1 MPRKRQV
8 AKLRARALT
17 WRDVGLRKQSFFV
30 GWHPPTNEFDR
41 SRSHWETWEEYL
53 GEWSAVRVD
62 GLVAWAAGRA
72 RRRDGL
78 RRMVALSTGDNSEW
92 FTQQLED
99 EESRELPFAEILYQ
113 RVVAGKA
120 LEDEEEEESVLCL

>member
-1 MPRKRQV
+1 
-8 AKLRARALT
+8 
-17 WRDVGLRKQSFFV
+17 
-30 GWHPPTNEFDR
+30 
-41 SRSHWETWEEYL
+41 
-53 GEWSAVRVD
+53 
-62 GLVAWAAGRA
+62 
-72 RRRDGL
+72 
-78 RRMVALSTGDNSEW
+78 MVALSTGDNSEW